1 MLIEKLLPEARRHL
15 VTLPDDAFLIEAAR
29 LLRTGIDLVVVCNTS
44 GVLSGVITRDDV
56 VRQISHCHG
65 ASCMAPASAAMTR
78 DVVSCRPSNWLT
90 EAWTAMK
97 QGQIKNL
104 PIVDR
109 DSKPLGVLTAQEVF
123 QQLLS
128 EVENEEALL
137 RDYVMSVGYW

>member
-1 MLIEKLLPEARRHL
+1 
-15 VTLPDDAFLIEAAR
+15 
-29 LLRTGIDLVVVCNTS
+29 
-44 GVLSGVITRDDV
+44 
-56 VRQISHCHG
+56 
-65 ASCMAPASAAMTR
+65 
-78 DVVSCRPSNWLT
+78 
-90 EAWTAMK
+90 MK